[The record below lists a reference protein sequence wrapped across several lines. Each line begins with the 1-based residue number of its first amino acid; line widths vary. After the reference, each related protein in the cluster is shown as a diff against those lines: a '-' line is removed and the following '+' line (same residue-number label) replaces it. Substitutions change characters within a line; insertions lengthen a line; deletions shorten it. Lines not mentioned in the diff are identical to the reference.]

1 MTFLKKLIAAFRIFT
16 FVIWTVMLTTLLF
29 LAHVFVKSKKGWVL
43 RIFHGG
49 VCKIFQIT
57 VHTHGCMSSKAKS
70 IFVANH
76 ASYMDIPILG
86 SVLEGQFVAKSEVGK
101 WPIIGH
107 LARLQNTIYIER
119 RPSQAKKQVA
129 QLGQAIEK
137 GGNLIIFP
145 EGTNTLGNEVKRFKA
160 SLFGDQLMGQQPWIQ
175 PVAVVYFMPDG
186 TSISQQDRPIYG
198 WPLEAGFGGH
208 FWAMIQQGGMRVD
221 ITFHV
226 PFPCKTG
233 TDRKEILAIAQA
245 LVEKSVLKAIQ

>member
-1 MTFLKKLIAAFRIFT
+1 MTFFKKIIAACRILT
-16 FVIWTVMLTTLLF
+16 FVVWTAALTTLLL
-29 LAHVFVKSKKGWVL
+29 LAHIFMTSKKGWVL
-43 RIFHGG
+43 RTFHGG

-57 VHTHGCMSSKAKS
+57 VETHGAMSSKAKT

-86 SVLEGQFVAKSEVGK
+86 SVLDGQFVAKSEVGK

-129 QLGQAIEK
+129 QLGQAIEH

-145 EGTNTLGNEVKRFKA
+145 EGTNTLGDEVKRFKA
-160 SLFGDQLMGQQPWIQ
+160 SLFGNELMAQEPWIQ
-175 PVAVVYFMPDG
+175 PVAVAYSMPDG
-186 TSISQQDRPIYG
+186 TSISATDRPIYG

-208 FWAMIQQGGMRVD
+208 FWAMIQHGGMRAD
-221 ITFHV
+221 IIFHD

-233 TDRKEILAIAQA
+233 TDRKEVLAASQA
-245 LVEKSVLKAIQ
+245 LVEKSVLKAI